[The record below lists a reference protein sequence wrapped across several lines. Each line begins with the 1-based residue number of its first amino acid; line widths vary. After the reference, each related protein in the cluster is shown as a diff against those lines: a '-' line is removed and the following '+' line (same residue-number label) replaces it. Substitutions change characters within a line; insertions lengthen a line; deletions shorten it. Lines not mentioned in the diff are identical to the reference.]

1 MRSISPSFASAPAW
15 RCGAPGLVQRHQPDR
30 VVDDLISVLH
40 RAHATARE
48 VRLLLA
54 LIRNLGGWP

>member
-1 MRSISPSFASAPAW
+1 MVRREGRA
-15 RCGAPGLVQRHQPDR
+15 GLVQRHHPDR

-48 VRLLLA
+48 ARLLLA
-54 LIRNLGGWP
+54 LIRNLGGGPPPP